1 MALHRKIIYLG
12 GTIMEELER
21 KVLEMIVDKLSLED
35 LDLDSVDY
43 DAPIFA
49 SYADEGEGLGLDSV
63 DALELVVG
71 LKETFDVKVSDEDM
85 AIFRSVRSIADYIRE
100 KTE

>member
-1 MALHRKIIYLG
+1 
-12 GTIMEELER
+12 MEELER

-35 LDLDSVDY
+35 LDLDSVDH

>member
-1 MALHRKIIYLG
+1 
-12 GTIMEELER
+12 MEVKVLEVQ
-21 KVLEMIVDKLSLED
+21 VLEMIIDKLGLED
-35 LDLDSVDY
+35 VDAENVDF

-49 SYADEGEGLGLDSV
+49 SYADDEEDGLGLDSV

-85 AIFRSVRSIADYIRE
+85 AIFRSVGSIADYIRE
-100 KTE
+100 AKGIE

>member
-1 MALHRKIIYLG
+1 
-12 GTIMEELER
+12 MEELER

-43 DAPIFA
+43 DAPIFE

-71 LKETFDVKVSDEDM
+71 LKETFNVKVSDEDM

-100 KTE
+100 KTK

>member
-1 MALHRKIIYLG
+1 MNEK
-12 GTIMEELER
+12 TLEMQ
-21 KVLEMIVDKLSLED
+21 VLEMIIEKLNLED
-35 LDLDSVDY
+35 VNVADIDY

-100 KTE
+100 KKNLDSLN

>member
-1 MALHRKIIYLG
+1 
-12 GTIMEELER
+12 MENLER
-21 KVLEMIVDKLSLED
+21 KVLEMIVDKLSLD
-35 LDLDSVDY
+35 DVDLDSVDY

-49 SYADEGEGLGLDSV
+49 SYADDDEGLGLDSV

-71 LKETFDVKVSDEDM
+71 LKEVFDVKVSDEDM

-100 KTE
+100 KKA